1 MKAIF
6 GVVPF
11 IQEQRGGGWGR
22 LGAPQRPLW
31 FSGSFRSRLSA
42 PRPGSAQVPGKRE
55 RARWVPARLRAQGC
69 SAHHSLAR
77 VCLGSPAPVPGPQ
90 GAGLQQPVRSATR
103 IVHAPAAVP
112 EPGTSR
118 KPQGTSHGARA
129 RGNVA
134 DTVWQCHREPT
145 VTAPRLT
152 VAAPR

>member
-1 MKAIF
+1 MKVIF

-31 FSGSFRSRLSA
+31 FSGNTRSRLSA

-69 SAHHSLAR
+69 SAHHSLACVR
-77 VCLGSPAPVPGPQ
+77 LGSPAPVPGPQ

-103 IVHAPAAVP
+103 TVPAPAAVP
-112 EPGTSR
+112 EPAQVASH
-118 KPQGTSHGARA
+118 KPPATARVRA
-129 RGNVA
+129 GMLRTQSGSA
-134 DTVWQCHREPT
+134 
-145 VTAPRLT
+145 TASPPSLPH
-152 VAAPR
+152 ALP